1 MKKILCLLPLI
12 MLFLSNNVLAGET
25 GIEFVFSDPPKSYTE
40 YTLKK
45 TKTFK
50 PNAGIE
56 NITVSKTK
64 NIAIAF
70 RDGTILVYDQSGKM
84 VNLFS
89 FENGGS
95 FIINYS
101 RSKPDNLEILKF
113 RGNIAYIVNE
123 SGKLLDVK
131 SWDSDINREKCW
143 ECVKK
148 TILVDNETYQISHA
162 VSWSFFWEAGSEVS
176 KIDEHNNKVII
187 YSNKEY
193 PYLVALNTI
202 LVILGVVIVLI
213 IMFRC
218 GLKKRK

>member
-1 MKKILCLLPLI
+1 MKKILYLLPLI
-12 MLFLSNNVLAGET
+12 MLFLSNNVLAGEI

-45 TKTFK
+45 TKTSM

-56 NITVSKTK
+56 NITVSETK

-89 FENGGS
+89 FENDGS

-101 RSKPDNLEILKF
+101 QNQPDNLEILMS
-113 RGNIAYIVNE
+113 RGSVVYVVNE

-131 SWDSDINREKCW
+131 SWESESNRGKWW
-143 ECVKK
+143 ECTKK

-162 VSWSFFWEAGSEVS
+162 VSWPFFWEAGSEVS
-176 KIDEHNNKVII
+176 KIDEHNNKIII

-193 PYLVALNTI
+193 PYFVAINTI
-202 LVILGVVIVLI
+202 LTILGVVIVLI
-213 IMFRC
+213 IMLRC
-218 GLKKRK
+218 GFKKSK